1 MRGVTRPRTQKLFR
15 LRRLGGSR
23 RNASASAVLIPAPQ
37 SCKKIVTRAILDL
50 IPLRDKACWA
60 CRVLRIRKVA
70 FPVVLHVRCVMTG
83 VRCTVMEY
91 IYGSWRRF
99 VYIGFAVEGEKT
111 GDGISYASHVKNPNP
126 LKARATTFYDPVHNA
141 LDKEAQCAWKEG
153 EGSDWPSVYIQKPF
167 MTL

>member
-1 MRGVTRPRTQKLFR
+1 VSVRSFRFIKINSKNATLPFKKTSDDVITLSRSSKTAQIPSTESFLKTLVHLF
-15 LRRLGGSR
+15 LRFLENHSFLFYW
-23 RNASASAVLIPAPQ
+23 SVCI
-37 SCKKIVTRAILDL
+37 
-50 IPLRDKACWA
+50 
-60 CRVLRIRKVA
+60 
-70 FPVVLHVRCVMTG
+70 
-83 VRCTVMEY
+83 
-91 IYGSWRRF
+91 
-99 VYIGFAVEGEKT
+99 VEGEKT